1 MGPNTWGPHGW
12 RFFHYITLGYP
23 INPSDKDIK
32 IYKKF
37 FKSIGDILPC
47 SICRNNYKDHIK
59 QFPLTTNI
67 MNDREEL
74 IKWGI
79 KMHNLVN
86 KELGKKIYTNEE
98 VINDIIMEKDC
109 NLSKYNK
116 TNIFFK
122 IVIAIIIIWMLLYLY
137 NIYIKK

>member
-1 MGPNTWGPHGW
+1 
-12 RFFHYITLGYP
+12 
-23 INPSDKDIK
+23 
-32 IYKKF
+32 
-37 FKSIGDILPC
+37 
-47 SICRNNYKDHIK
+47 
-59 QFPLTTNI
+59 
-67 MNDREEL
+67 MNDREKL

-79 KMHNLVN
+79 NMHNLVN

-122 IVIAIIIIWMLLYLY
+122 LVIEIIIIWMLLYLY
-137 NIYIKK
+137 NIYI